1 MYNAKKLSIWTIL
14 SLFIML
20 TIGSVQAQDRVQIRW
35 FVGLGTGTNANQI
48 EGQQAIVDDF
58 NAEQDEIELVLE
70 VVENAQAYDVLATQI
85 AAGNAPDIVGPMGI
99 RGREGFGGSWLDLQ
113 PLIDDEGYDLSDFDP
128 ALIEFYRVPDQGQLG
143 LPFAVFPSFTLY
155 NIDLFDEAGIPY
167 PPANYGDPY
176 IDWEGNEREWNM
188 ETIREIAMILTV
200 DSDGN
205 DATMEEFN
213 LNDVIQFG
221 WGNQQTDMRGR
232 DTIFG
237 AANFVDA
244 DGNAIIPENWR
255 TAENWYH
262 DAMWVDGFYPSGVY
276 GGSELLGGGS
286 GNWFGTGNLAMTST
300 AHLWLMGWGQAD
312 LDAAFD
318 FAPVPSFEG
327 VSTAKLH
334 ADTFSIMSS
343 TDNADAAWTVLK
355 YMMDDRGED
364 LLTLYGGLPARA
376 SLQEAF
382 FENYVAGL
390 VEGYPQFD
398 WANMN
403 WDAVSAG
410 ISIPD
415 RPSHE
420 DFLPA
425 IAESEARYIEY
436 SQLVDNNAD
445 ADVDAELDKL
455 QTDLQAIYDAA
466 G

>member
-1 MYNAKKLSIWTIL
+1 MLHKKFIALATLAMLVL
-14 SLFIML
+14 SL
-20 TIGSVQAQDRVQIRW
+20 GVASAQDKVQVRW
-35 FVGLGTGTNANQI
+35 YVGLGTGTSADQI

-58 NAEQDEIELVLE
+58 NASQDEIELVLE

-99 RGREGFGGSWLDLQ
+99 RGREGFGGNWLDLT
-113 PLIDDEGYDLSDFDP
+113 PLIEADNYDLSDFDP

-143 LPFAVFPSFTLY
+143 LPFAVFPSFTMY

-176 IDWEGNEREWNM
+176 IDWDGNEREWNF
-188 ETIREIAMILTV
+188 ETIREVAMILTV
-200 DSDGN
+200 DADGN
-205 DATMEEFN
+205 DATMEGFD
-213 LNDVIQFG
+213 LNNVVQFG

-232 DTIFG
+232 LAMWG
-237 AANFVDA
+237 ANNFVDA
-244 DGNAIIPENWR
+244 DGNAQIPENWR
-255 TAENWYH
+255 IAENWYH

-276 GGSELLGGGS
+276 SGSELLGGGS

-300 AHLWLMGWGQAD
+300 AHLWYLGWGQGE

-318 FAPVPSFEG
+318 FAPIPSYEG
-327 VSTAKLH
+327 VATAKLH
-334 ADTFSIMSS
+334 ADTFSITSA
-343 TDNADAAWTVLK
+343 TENPDAAWTVLQ
-355 YMMDDRGED
+355 YMMDERGED
-364 LLTLYGGLPARA
+364 LLALYGGLPART
-376 SLQEAF
+376 SLQETF
-382 FENYVAGL
+382 FDTYINGL
-390 VEGYPQFD
+390 SEAYPQFD

-403 WDAVSAG
+403 WDVVLAG

-420 DFLPA
+420 DFLPS

-436 SQLVDNNAD
+436 SQLIENNAD
-445 ADVDAELDKL
+445 VDVDAELDNL
-455 QTDLQAIYDAA
+455 LEDLQAIYDAA